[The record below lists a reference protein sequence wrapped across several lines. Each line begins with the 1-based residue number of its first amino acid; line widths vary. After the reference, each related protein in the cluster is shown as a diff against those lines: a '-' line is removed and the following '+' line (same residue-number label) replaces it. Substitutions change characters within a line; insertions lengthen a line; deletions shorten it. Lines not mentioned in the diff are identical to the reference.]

1 MNNAAV
7 LVTKKNNTCAAGKV
21 VLNTV
26 HKGRL

>member
-7 LVTKKNNTCAAGKV
+7 LVTTKKYLRRRKV

>member
-7 LVTKKNNTCAAGKV
+7 LVTKRNTCATGKV